1 MDMYAHVESFLEI
14 RRHCEA
20 SSSTTMQ
27 KPLVKQWHGMFPYFL
42 WMGGRTWCFAGWVFV
57 SIETAAGGEFFYNV
71 DWKKWWN
78 LREKGMWNLER

>member
-27 KPLVKQWHGMFPYFL
+27 KPLVKQWHGMFPCFFCE
-42 WMGGRTWCFAGWVFV
+42 WEGGPDALPGECLFPSKRPQEV
-57 SIETAAGGEFFYNV
+57 SFFT
-71 DWKKWWN
+71 
-78 LREKGMWNLER
+78 MWTGRSDGT